1 MQTTKVVR
9 FIKECF
15 PIDECE
21 DGAYGISRIEWVAQD
36 RFHCSH
42 NFAKFLLSSAP
53 GYHET
58 LIDLRQSSTVVDNR
72 CRSSIFSAVMS
83 GALVK
88 RCSFKG
94 RDFSTREILD
104 LLSAES
110 RLQRF
115 LEWEE
120 SGVLHEMFSTQPCL
134 LPEEMVDVETLNRQ
148 LDAFLSRVH
157 SRVWDSSGG
166 GTWHNNAPLLR
177 IPSAPYPLILTYP
190 LSSYPLSSL
199 SPFSSLSP
207 LPSLSPFSFHPVFAD
222 AGNPLHP
229 GKLLVP
235 SQTDLTRLGANL
247 KARMRCCVPPTAAL
261 KKAAFIVI
269 GKFQQMDVHRNQ
281 YHSCGNESWHSITS
295 DFVTTDAPSKE
306 LKTGLYYE
314 GNSARN
320 SEVTIALGEAP
331 RTGHRRPWAS
341 LDSNELAGHGESNLQ
356 RIVSVAPHAGLPQ
369 LKPPA
374 EGEVIVQEVGSFAAK
389 SSKGA
394 MSAPQLALRSRLA
407 AEDAHLPRVP
417 QRAWLRLLCS
427 SRQSS
432 SAAQAQA

>member
-1 MQTTKVVR
+1 
-9 FIKECF
+9 
-15 PIDECE
+15 
-21 DGAYGISRIEWVAQD
+21 
-36 RFHCSH
+36 
-42 NFAKFLLSSAP
+42 
-53 GYHET
+53 
-58 LIDLRQSSTVVDNR
+58 
-72 CRSSIFSAVMS
+72 
-83 GALVK
+83 
-88 RCSFKG
+88 
-94 RDFSTREILD
+94 
-104 LLSAES
+104 
-110 RLQRF
+110 
-115 LEWEE
+115 
-120 SGVLHEMFSTQPCL
+120 
-134 LPEEMVDVETLNRQ
+134 
-148 LDAFLSRVH
+148 
-157 SRVWDSSGG
+157 
-166 GTWHNNAPLLR
+166 
-177 IPSAPYPLILTYP
+177 
-190 LSSYPLSSL
+190 
-199 SPFSSLSP
+199 
-207 LPSLSPFSFHPVFAD
+207 
-222 AGNPLHP
+222 
-229 GKLLVP
+229 
-235 SQTDLTRLGANL
+235 
-247 KARMRCCVPPTAAL
+247 MRCCVPPTAAL

-269 GKFQQMDVHRNQ
+269 GKFQEMDVHRNQ

-417 QRAWLRLLCS
+417 QRASLRLLCS